1 MVEIPSVRKPD
12 MALHRTLVYMAS
24 LSAYDRLF
32 RVAMDVLSVEH
43 R

>member
-12 MALHRTLVYMAS
+12 MALHRTLVYVAS
-24 LSAYDRLF
+24 LSGYDRLF